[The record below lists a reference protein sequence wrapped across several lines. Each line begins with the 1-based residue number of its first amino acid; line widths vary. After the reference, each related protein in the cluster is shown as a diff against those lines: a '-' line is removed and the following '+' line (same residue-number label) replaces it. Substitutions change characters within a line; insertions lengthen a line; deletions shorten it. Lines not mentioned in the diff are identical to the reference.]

1 MKRGELWTVRGSSYA
16 SKPRPVLI
24 VQNDDLDLFD
34 SIVLCLMTSQDSSDI
49 STRVAIDPTEK
60 NGLRK
65 KSWVL
70 TEKIYSARKGELGA
84 RIGTLSKEDMVK
96 VSRQLSIVLDL

>member
-1 MKRGELWTVRGSSYA
+1 MTVR
-16 SKPRPVLI
+16 I